1 VRCKAHKFF
10 WFFFFFLIFVTT
22 PPCSSQVSPSG
33 CFNYCYTLVK
43 YRYPERPR
51 ISSILFIFLISPVQK
66 QRTQISYIHLF
77 HISYCHLPIG
87 GDLPIESFPRNLSDK
102 IQVHSRTP
110 GIESVPGPKL
120 PEIDF
125 LNRFNGLILDNLYYN
140 ISIENPWLMR
150 QMTSYC
156 SSFPEENQR
165 SRRSTRKM
173 IQDSNHL
180 PCSKNT

>member
-1 VRCKAHKFF
+1 VTKSRSIVELITLSFGFAANAR
-10 WFFFFFLIFVTT
+10 FL
-22 PPCSSQVSPSG
+22 SG
-33 CFNYCYTLVK
+33 
-43 YRYPERPR
+43 
-51 ISSILFIFLISPVQK
+51 
-66 QRTQISYIHLF
+66 
-77 HISYCHLPIG
+77 
-87 GDLPIESFPRNLSDK
+87 
-102 IQVHSRTP
+102 TP